1 MIDRDADRWKSCVL
15 NYCVPS
21 QNSDVEAL
29 TPKVMVF
36 GNGAFLKRLFRR
48 DPEGGATLIR
58 LVLLKK
64 KKKKK
69 TETKRQKSFLR
80 LPCEDTAGRCCL
92 HPRGRNLTEK

>member
-69 TETKRQKSFLR
+69 KKNRDEETEGLSLSA
-80 LPCEDTAGRCCL
+80 P
-92 HPRGRNLTEK
+92 